1 MAKLVRIVYHN
12 PNSMFD
18 DDKIVSILPLISES
32 ETMITFKTPDGRL
45 FSATIL
51 EKDTNTI
58 YFDTYDV
65 SDVVLFKGG
74 K

>member
-1 MAKLVRIVYHN
+1 MSEPR
-12 PNSMFD
+12 
-18 DDKIVSILPLISES
+18 LISES
-32 ETMITFKTPDGRL
+32 ETMITFKIPNGRL

-51 EKDTNTI
+51 EKNTNTI

-74 K
+74 AT